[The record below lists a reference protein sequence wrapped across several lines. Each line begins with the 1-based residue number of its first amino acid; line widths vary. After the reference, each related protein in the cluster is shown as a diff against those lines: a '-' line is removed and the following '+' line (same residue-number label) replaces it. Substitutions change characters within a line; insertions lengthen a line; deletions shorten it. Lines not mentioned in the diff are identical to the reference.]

1 MKKILLL
8 VIVSIFTGATMFAGN
23 PDRQG
28 EAGAGELLIN
38 PWAASSGLH
47 TLNTASISGV
57 EAMRLNVAGIGR
69 GFEKTSLAL
78 SNTQMFVGTG
88 VQVNSFGVAQK
99 ISQSHTLGVSIVSL
113 DFGDIPITT
122 YELPEGTGGNFSP
135 RFLQLGVGYA
145 YTYQNKISVGVLF
158 RTVSETLD
166 DVAATAFAVDAGVS
180 YVAGEKENFKLG
192 VSIRN
197 VGTPM
202 KFGGEGL
209 SFLGKNPDGDGD
221 YQLTFSHR
229 PAGFELPSLLN
240 IGVSYDFYLESR
252 SYIRALGNFTSNAF
266 SLDEL
271 GAGLEANFRNFFV
284 ARVAY
289 KYEIGTA
296 LLDERNA
303 YSGLAAGFSVMTPLK
318 KGSNRKISLDYAYR
332 ATHVFN
338 GTHNFGVRLEI

>member
-8 VIVSIFTGATMFAGN
+8 FVISIFAGATLFGGN

-38 PWAASSGLH
+38 PWAASAGLH
-47 TLNTASISGV
+47 TLNTSSVSGV
-57 EAMRLNVAGIGR
+57 EAMQLNVAGIGR
-69 GFEKTSLAL
+69 GFGTTSLAL
-78 SNTQMFVGTG
+78 GNTQLYAGTG
-88 VQVNSFGVAQK
+88 VQVNSFGIAQK
-99 ISQSHTLGVSIVSL
+99 INESNTFGVSLVSL

-122 YELPEGTGGNFSP
+122 YDLPEGTGGQFSP
-135 RFLQLGVGYA
+135 RFFQLGVGYA

-158 RTVSETLD
+158 RTVSESLQ
-166 DVAATAFAVDAGVS
+166 DVSATAFAVDAGVS
-180 YVAGEKENFKLG
+180 YVAGDKENFKLG

-209 SFLGKNPDGDGD
+209 SFLGKNPSGDGD

-240 IGVSYDFYLESR
+240 IGASYDFYLESK

-289 KYEIGTA
+289 KYEIGTE
-296 LLDERNA
+296 LLDESNA
-303 YSGLAAGFSVMTPLK
+303 YSGLSAGFSVMAPLK
-318 KGSNRKISLDYAYR
+318 KGSSRKIALDYAYR

>member
-8 VIVSIFTGATMFAGN
+8 VIINIFAGAVLFAGN

-38 PWAASSGLH
+38 PWAASAGLH

-69 GFEKTSLAL
+69 GYEKTSLAI

-88 VQVNSFGVAQK
+88 VQVNAFGLAQK
-99 ISQSHTLGVSIVSL
+99 LSASNTLGVSIVSM
-113 DFGDIPITT
+113 DFGDIPVTT
-122 YELPEGTGGNFSP
+122 FDNPEGTGGNFSP
-135 RFLQLGVGYA
+135 RFFQLGVGYT

-158 RTVSETLD
+158 RTVSESLD
-166 DVAATAFAVDAGVS
+166 DVSATAFAVDAGVS
-180 YVAGEKENFKLG
+180 YVAGEKDNFKLG

-202 KFGGEGL
+202 RFGGEGL
-209 SFLGKNPDGDGD
+209 SFLGKNPSGEGD
-221 YQLTFSHR
+221 YQLTFSQR
-229 PAGFELPSLLN
+229 PAGFELPSMLN
-240 IGVSYDFYLESR
+240 IGVSYDFYLESK

-289 KYEIGTA
+289 KYEIGAA

-303 YSGLAAGFSVMTPLK
+303 YSGLAAGFSVMAPIK
-318 KGSNRKISLDYAYR
+318 KGSSRKIALDYAYR
-332 ATHVFN
+332 ATNVFN